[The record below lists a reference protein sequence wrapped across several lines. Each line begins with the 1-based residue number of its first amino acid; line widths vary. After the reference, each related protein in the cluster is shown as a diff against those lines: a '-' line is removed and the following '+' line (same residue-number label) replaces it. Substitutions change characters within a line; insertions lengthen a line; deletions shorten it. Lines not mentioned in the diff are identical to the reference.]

1 MASDD
6 EVSLEKLSWCR
17 SLLERQLLQME
28 EVGLKD
34 DAQLLRNQIELLSKV
49 FKAFRSEPQDSQVL
63 DDLMKEQLINVE
75 MVQQHLAK
83 EAAENSEKPSGLS
96 QALFEEL
103 IQKKYLAISE
113 VKKPEK
119 EESEKSASSQAAS
132 SDH

>member
-6 EVSLEKLSWCR
+6 DVSLEKLSWCR

-63 DDLMKEQLINVE
+63 DDLMK
-75 MVQQHLAK
+75 
-83 EAAENSEKPSGLS
+83 
-96 QALFEEL
+96 
-103 IQKKYLAISE
+103 
-113 VKKPEK
+113 
-119 EESEKSASSQAAS
+119 
-132 SDH
+132 

>member
-1 MASDD
+1 
-6 EVSLEKLSWCR
+6 
-17 SLLERQLLQME
+17 
-28 EVGLKD
+28 
-34 DAQLLRNQIELLSKV
+34 
-49 FKAFRSEPQDSQVL
+49 
-63 DDLMKEQLINVE
+63 